1 VFEIG
6 SSLRSAREHRKLE
19 LADVAQRTH
28 IRERYL
34 QALEDE
40 RFDALPGEAYV
51 KGFLRTYADQLGLDG
66 QQFVEEYNARFPAV
80 ETPETA
86 PLVRV
91 RPRRRLR
98 LLDARLVVIPVA
110 VAIGLFVWRS
120 ASSGNGPETTASVP
134 TPVHAAASTVK
145 HATPARPTPP
155 PPQTARFDLVASRGP
170 CWLSVRLGS
179 GTGRLL
185 YERTL
190 QAGERAR
197 FVANRLWL
205 RIGAPWNI
213 DATLNGRRAQLPAS
227 LANVLVTPQAL
238 QLAGG

>member
-1 VFEIG
+1 MG
-6 SSLRSAREHRKLE
+6 SSLRSAREQRKLDV
-19 LADVAQRTH
+19 ADVARTTH

-66 QQFVEEYNARFPAV
+66 QQFVEEYNARFPA
-80 ETPETA
+80 EAPETA

-110 VAIGLFVWRS
+110 VAIGLVVWRT
-120 ASSGNGPETTASVP
+120 ATSGNGHERGASVP
-134 TPVHAAASTVK
+134 TPVHVAASTVK
-145 HATPARPTPP
+145 RGPPAPPPPP
-155 PPQTARFDLVASRGP
+155 PPQTARFDLVAARGP

-190 QAGERAR
+190 EAGQRAR

-213 DATLNGRRAQLPAS
+213 DATLNGRPTQLPAS

-238 QLAGG
+238 RPAGG

>member
-6 SSLRSAREHRKLE
+6 SSLRSARERRKLDV
-19 LADVAQRTH
+19 ADVARTTH

-66 QQFVEEYNARFPAV
+66 QQFVEEYNTRFPPP

-98 LLDARLVVIPVA
+98 LFDARLVVILVA
-110 VAIGLFVWRS
+110 VAIGLFVWRT
-120 ASSGNGPETTASVP
+120 ASSGNGNERSASVP
-134 TPVHAAASTVK
+134 TPVHVAASTVQRGP
-145 HATPARPTPP
+145 PAPSPP
-155 PPQTARFDLVASRGP
+155 PAPQTARVDLIATRGP

-179 GTGRLL
+179 DTGRLL

-190 QAGERAR
+190 EAGQRAR

-213 DATLNGRRAQLPAS
+213 DATLNGRRAQLPGS

-238 QLAGG
+238 RPAGG

>member
-6 SSLRSAREHRKLE
+6 SSLRSAREQRKLD
-19 LADVAQRTH
+19 LADVARTTH

-66 QQFVEEYNARFPAV
+66 QQFVEEYNTRFPAP

-86 PLVRV
+86 PLLRV

-98 LLDARLVVIPVA
+98 LLDARLVAIPVA
-110 VAIGLFVWRS
+110 VAIGLFVWRT
-120 ASSGNGPETTASVP
+120 ASSGNGHERNPSVP
-134 TPVHAAASTVK
+134 APAHVAASTVK
-145 HATPARPTPP
+145 RGPPAPP
-155 PPQTARFDLVASRGP
+155 PPLPPQTARFDLVAARGP

-179 GTGRLL
+179 DTGRLL

-190 QAGERAR
+190 EAGQRAR

-238 QLAGG
+238 RLAGG